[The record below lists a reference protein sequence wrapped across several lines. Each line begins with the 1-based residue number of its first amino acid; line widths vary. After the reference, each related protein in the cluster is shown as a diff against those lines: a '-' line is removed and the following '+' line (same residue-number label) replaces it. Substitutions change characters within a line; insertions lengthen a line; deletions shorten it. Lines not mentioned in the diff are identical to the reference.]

1 VYEGREALDFSG
13 PLAAASFVS
22 SDRYLDFKRL
32 PGRVSRCQDNG
43 MPDQVDRLVAAWR
56 RERPDLDVEPLE
68 VLSRV
73 SRLARH
79 LQLARKEAFGRLSL
93 QQAHFDVLAALRRS
107 GPPYEMTPGELIAE
121 TLVSS
126 GTMTHRVDQ
135 MEASGLVARQPD
147 PADGRVVR
155 VRLTAKGMRAVDT
168 ALANL
173 LERERSL
180 LLSLTLKERARLAR
194 LLRSLLEPF
203 DQDWDVHSAADSPV
217 RGQ

>member
-1 VYEGREALDFSG
+1 
-13 PLAAASFVS
+13 
-22 SDRYLDFKRL
+22 
-32 PGRVSRCQDNG
+32 

-56 RERPDLDVEPLE
+56 RERPDLDVEPLQ

-79 LQLARKEAFGRLSL
+79 LHLARRAAFGRLSL
-93 QQAHFDVLAALRRS
+93 PQAHFDVLAALRRS
-107 GPPYEMTPGELIAE
+107 GPPHEMTPGELMAD

-135 MEASGLVARQPD
+135 MEAAGLVAREPD

-155 VRLTAKGMRAVDT
+155 VRLTRKGVRAVDA

-173 LERERSL
+173 LERERKL
-180 LLSLTLKERARLAR
+180 LVGLTPTDQARLAG

-203 DQDWDVHSAADSPV
+203 DLE
-217 RGQ
+217 